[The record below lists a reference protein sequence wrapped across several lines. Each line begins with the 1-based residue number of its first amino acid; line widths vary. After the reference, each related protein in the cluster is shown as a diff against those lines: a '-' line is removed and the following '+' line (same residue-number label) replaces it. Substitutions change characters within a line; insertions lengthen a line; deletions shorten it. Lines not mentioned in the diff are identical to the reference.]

1 MIGKVNLPNP
11 SVLTIQIGDIVL
23 DIKAGDLVIG
33 NATVKDLTLKPGD
46 NVSPMTGVLDL
57 STILTNLGDVLK
69 SQSSLLSSGNLTLD
83 TITRSVVWNGEEV
96 PYYTKVMSEL
106 TLVAKVPIAET
117 LKNTFSHLNLTQLED
132 YANSN
137 NGDGLLSSIESGLNS
152 SSSSGTTSGL
162 ASALKRN
169 THVRDALGI
178 THPVKRDAMLDSL
191 AGLYQQL

>member
-1 MIGKVNLPNP
+1 MPNP